1 MTVTDRKRIA
11 FISTLDRA
19 PWGGSEELWSRT
31 ASRLRDD
38 GHPVLAEVGKWPE
51 PVGPVTEL
59 RRKGARILWRHR
71 WTRAPELLRLL
82 QPALLHRV
90 ARWRPDFILISSASD
105 GPPLRLLR
113 GVYGTRIAFGV
124 LIHVVSETSWPPDA
138 EAEEYLRYLSAAK
151 ACMFVSES
159 SRRLMKAKTRFRLRN
174 DVVVRNPF
182 NVDYVSCAEWPRES
196 GEYRMA
202 LVGRLDPGAKGQD
215 VLFEVLAM
223 RKWRERALRVNLY
236 GRGRCLETLRSYGQA
251 LELSS
256 VTFCGHQDNVEKI
269 WEENHLLILPSR
281 EEGMP
286 LALVEAMLCG
296 RPALVTNVAGMPE
309 LVEDNRTGFIAEAPT
324 VRCLDECMERAW
336 ERRGDWHRLGQQA
349 ARSIREIIPPD
360 PVGEFKEYIVRLMSE
375 SSRRG

>member
-1 MTVTDRKRIA
+1 
-11 FISTLDRA
+11 
-19 PWGGSEELWSRT
+19 
-31 ASRLRDD
+31 
-38 GHPVLAEVGKWPE
+38 
-51 PVGPVTEL
+51 
-59 RRKGARILWRHR
+59 
-71 WTRAPELLRLL
+71 
-82 QPALLHRV
+82 
-90 ARWRPDFILISSASD
+90 
-105 GPPLRLLR
+105 
-113 GVYGTRIAFGV
+113 
-124 LIHVVSETSWPPDA
+124 VVSETFWPPDA

-159 SRRLMKAKTRFRLRN
+159 SRRLMKAKTGFRLQN

-182 NVDYVSCAEWPRES
+182 NVDYASCARWPQES

-236 GRGRCLETLRSYGQA
+236 GRGRCVETLRRYGQV

-256 VTFCGHQDNVEKI
+256 VTFCGHQDSIAKI
-269 WEENHLLILPSR
+269 WEENHLLVLPSR

-336 ERRGDWHRLGQQA
+336 QRRGDWHRLGRQA
-349 ARSIREIIPPD
+349 ARTIREIIPPD

-375 SSRRG
+375 GNRRG